1 MKVFSSCLACLLL
14 PLLGPATLC
23 AETAIGDWGHFVLNR
38 PRIFLNNPEGKAFT
52 VTIHMMGWPRSDW
65 NKPDV
70 QVLLT
75 GPGGKAVVDGAR
87 EVRDSEC
94 IVNVPAGAKGVYRLQ
109 VDGLLWVSSS
119 LDESVLWTGD
129 PSKRHNFRER
139 FAPAFQMV
147 VPRQWWFWVPEGVTR
162 FTCKAQR
169 SSEYMSQRE
178 DWGIF
183 IVTPRGQRIRALW
196 GQPPR
201 TPPADYLQDMLAE
214 VEVEPGAGGRFW
226 SLELRN
232 GDAHNYSKPNICFDG
247 VPPYIARSPEEW
259 FDPETGRKPP
269 PKVYDHEPFIQSA
282 RIEDVMRQRWP
293 NVQHFSP
300 CPSLGDPDG
309 VEVLGDAQFALWNPE
324 GRELRFRVGTYLPR
338 KGGKDPETAE
348 VKIMGPAG
356 KTVFAKTLPML
367 HVHEADGQPTDTL
380 KTGKGVSVVS
390 VSGPERWLSFTY
402 PATPLVL
409 LGKDADGGWRRFR
422 FAAGTVRNWY
432 FFVPP
437 GTREFAV
444 RAAADDEDDVM
455 HFEVC
460 SPDRTAVLIYDRAGE
475 KTVKVPDGLAGK
487 IWHLRPDVGS
497 ATRIVAKPG
506 PDCRYQ
512 EIRLT
517 VDLKGV
523 PGYLSPTW
531 EQWFD
536 PSRPVESEKRR

>member
-1 MKVFSSCLACLLL
+1 MKAFGICLSWLPLL
-14 PLLGPATLC
+14 LLGPATLN

-38 PRIFLNNPEGKAFT
+38 PRVFLNNPEGKAFT
-52 VTIHMMGWPRSDW
+52 VTLHMMGWPPADW

-75 GPGGKAVVDGAR
+75 GPDGKPVVDGPR
-87 EVRDSEC
+87 EVRDGEC
-94 IVNVPAGAKGVYRLQ
+94 IVKAPAGAKGVYRLQ
-109 VDGLLWVSSS
+109 VDGVLWVSSS

-139 FAPAFQMV
+139 FAPAFHMV
-147 VPRQWWFWVPEGVTR
+147 VPRVWWFWVPEGVTR

-178 DWGIF
+178 AWGIF
-183 IVTPRGQRIRALW
+183 VVTPRGQRIQALW
-196 GQPPR
+196 GQPLR
-201 TPPADYLQDMLAE
+201 TPPADYLQDMIAE

-226 SLELRN
+226 SLEMRY
-232 GDAHNYSKPNICFDG
+232 GDSHNYSKPNLCLDG

-259 FDPETGRKPP
+259 FDPETGRKPRV
-269 PKVYDHEPFIQSA
+269 KVYDDEPFIQSA
-282 RIEDVMRQRWP
+282 RIEDVLQKRWP
-293 NVQHFSP
+293 NLQHFSP

-309 VEVLGDAQFALWNPE
+309 IEVLGDAKFALWNPE
-324 GRELRFRVGTYLPR
+324 GRDLRFRIGTYLPR
-338 KGGKDPETAE
+338 KAKANAE
-348 VKIMGPAG
+348 MADVEIAGPQA
-356 KTVFAKTLPML
+356 KTVFHATLPIL

-380 KTGKGVSVVS
+380 KTGKGVAIASVT
-390 VSGPERWLSFTY
+390 GPERWFSFTY

-409 LGKDADGGWRRFR
+409 LGKDAGAGWRRFR
-422 FAAGTVRNWY
+422 FTAGTARNWY
-432 FFVPP
+432 FFVPE
-437 GTREFAV
+437 GAREFTV
-444 RAAADDEDDVM
+444 RAAADDEEDVM

-460 SPDRTAVLIYDRAGE
+460 SPDRTVALIYDRAGE

-487 IWHLRPDVGS
+487 MWHLRPDVGS

-536 PSRPVESEKRR
+536 PSRPMQSEKRL

>member
-1 MKVFSSCLACLLL
+1 MKTFWSCLACLLL
-14 PLLGPATLC
+14 PQLGPATLC

-52 VTIHMMGWPRSDW
+52 VTIHMMGWPRPDW

-75 GPGGKAVVDGAR
+75 GPAGKAVVDGPR
-87 EVRDSEC
+87 EVRDGEC
-94 IVNVPAGAKGVYRLQ
+94 VVNVPDGAKGVYRLQ
-109 VDGLLWVSSS
+109 VDGVLWVSSS

-162 FTCKAQR
+162 FACKAQR

-232 GDAHNYSKPNICFDG
+232 GDSHNYSKPNICFDG

-259 FDPETGRKPP
+259 FDPATGQKPRL
-269 PKVYDHEPFIQSA
+269 KVYDDEPFIQSA
-282 RIEDVMRQRWP
+282 RIEDVMQRRWP
-293 NVQHFSP
+293 KVQHFSP

-324 GRELRFRVGTYLPR
+324 GRHLRFRIGTYLPR
-338 KGGKDPETAE
+338 KGGKGAETVQ
-348 VKIMGPAG
+348 VKIVGAEG
-356 KTVFAKTLPML
+356 KTIFAKELPML

-380 KTGKGVSVVS
+380 ETGRGVSLVS
-390 VSGPERWLSFTY
+390 VTGPEALALVYLSGHA
-402 PATPLVL
+402 PGAARQGCWRRLASLSLHRRHRAQLVL
-409 LGKDADGGWRRFR
+409 LCAPGHAGICGPRGRRR
-422 FAAGTVRNWY
+422 
-432 FFVPP
+432 
-437 GTREFAV
+437 
-444 RAAADDEDDVM
+444 
-455 HFEVC
+455 
-460 SPDRTAVLIYDRAGE
+460 
-475 KTVKVPDGLAGK
+475 
-487 IWHLRPDVGS
+487 
-497 ATRIVAKPG
+497 
-506 PDCRYQ
+506 
-512 EIRLT
+512 
-517 VDLKGV
+517 
-523 PGYLSPTW
+523 
-531 EQWFD
+531 
-536 PSRPVESEKRR
+536 